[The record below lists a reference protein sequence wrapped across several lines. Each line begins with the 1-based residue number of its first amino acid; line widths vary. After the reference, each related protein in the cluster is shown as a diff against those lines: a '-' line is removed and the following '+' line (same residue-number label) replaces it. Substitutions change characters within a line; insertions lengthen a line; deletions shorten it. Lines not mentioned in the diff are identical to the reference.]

1 MSLPYERLG
10 FKEKQKLLKEMDP
23 MLDIKLVGKNKH
35 RGTIILKK
43 YPTGCEVCG
52 HRDWNKVWQNIN

>member
-1 MSLPYERLG
+1 MPYEQLG

-43 YPTGCEVCG
+43 NTPLPVKFVATETETKF
-52 HRDWNKVWQNIN
+52 DKT